1 MKTATIPTK
10 TDSYTI
16 IRNVPAILSIDSLE
30 NAIDVFLSFQQV
42 NNQTPETYKRALR
55 VFFSPKHNKNGEIVG
70 WVYRTGRT
78 IANLTRADLLAFIQ
92 DMKADGKSPNTINS
106 YMTAIRQFYAFCELH
121 GITTNIAKG
130 IKRIPT
136 TNTEEHEKSDFTPS
150 QASNILSVSENN
162 KRDHAIMMLMMICGL
177 RTIEVVRANIGDIE
191 LIGETYVLTVHGK
204 RDKKRRVPI
213 PSETWSA
220 VNAYLFTERRG
231 AKNSDPLF
239 VSVSNRSNGERMTT
253 RSVSRIAKDNIRAV
267 GINDSRHTAH
277 SCRHTALGC
286 IVSEQNDDPNKM
298 QTAQNLAGHTD
309 PATTWIYVKQQA
321 QRDFLRNAPN
331 KIVEHI
337 ILGV

>member
-1 MKTATIPTK
+1 MNTATIPAK
-10 TDSYTI
+10 SDNYLI
-16 IRNVPAILSIDSLE
+16 VRNVPAVLSIDSLE

-42 NNQTPETYKRALR
+42 NHNTPDTYKRALR
-55 VFFSPKHNKNGEIVG
+55 VFFSPKQNRNGQIVG

-92 DMKADGKSPNTINS
+92 DMKAEGKSPNTING

-130 IKRIPT
+130 IKRVPT
-136 TNTEEHEKSDFTPS
+136 TNAEEHEKSDFTPT
-150 QASNILSVSENN
+150 QAANILNASADNR
-162 KRDHAIMMLMMICGL
+162 RDHAIMMLMMICGL
-177 RTIEVVRANIGDIE
+177 RTIEIVRANIGDIE

-213 PSETWSA
+213 PSETWAA
-220 VNAYLFTERRG
+220 VNDYLLNDRRG
-231 AKNSDPLF
+231 SRNIDPLF
-239 VSVSNRSNGERMTT
+239 VSVSNRSNGDRMTT

-267 GINDSRHTAH
+267 GINDTKHTAH

-286 IVSEQNDDPNKM
+286 IVSDLNNDPNKM

-321 QRDFLRNAPN
+321 QRDFLRSAPN
-331 KIVEHI
+331 KVVEHI

>member
-10 TDSYTI
+10 TDSYI
-16 IRNVPAILSIDSLE
+16 VVRNVPAILSIDSLE

-150 QASNILSVSENN
+150 QASNILS
-162 KRDHAIMMLMMICGL
+162 
-177 RTIEVVRANIGDIE
+177 VRANIGDIE